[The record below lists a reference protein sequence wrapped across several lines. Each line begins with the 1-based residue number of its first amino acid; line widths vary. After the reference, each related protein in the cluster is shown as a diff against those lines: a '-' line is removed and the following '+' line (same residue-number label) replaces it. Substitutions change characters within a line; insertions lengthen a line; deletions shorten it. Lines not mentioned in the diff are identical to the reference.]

1 MGIIWTAISQ
11 EDFRD
16 LRRGRTRIDME
27 NLLSRQEVKYV
38 RPTPPYPYECEL
50 KIEDKGT
57 YQIYYRGDYYYNDQ
71 YN

>member
-50 KIEDKGT
+50 KIEDKGA
-57 YQIYYRGDYYYNDQ
+57 YQIYYRGDYYHNDQ